1 MNHRNVVKYFFAI
14 FFVLVL
20 LFAVAGCSNFNTG
33 GSQTSTEATQPQTR
47 ETKAVYYDF
56 KDILIPKELKVMDGS
71 TVVVSTPG
79 YISGLITLKGRIES
93 RSLFNF
99 FSNNMI
105 KDNWNMISN
114 IKSPASTIMIFQ
126 KESRWAVITIREK
139 DFNTYVEVGVA
150 PTLGKVQPVPESDL
164 FN

>member
-1 MNHRNVVKYFFAI
+1 MNYTSFVKYFNVV
-14 FFVLVL
+14 FFTLVL
-20 LFAVAGCSNFNTG
+20 SVAVTGCSNFNMGGNKNSTG
-33 GSQTSTEATQPQTR
+33 EQGKTREAT
-47 ETKAVYYDF
+47 AVYYDF

-79 YISGLITLKGRIES
+79 YTSGIISLKGMIES

-99 FSNNMI
+99 FTNNMA

-126 KESRWAVITIREK
+126 KQSRWAVITIRER
-139 DFNTYVEVGVA
+139 DFSTYVEVGVA
-150 PTLGKVQPVPESDL
+150 PTIGKVEAVPESEL

>member
-1 MNHRNVVKYFFAI
+1 
-14 FFVLVL
+14 
-20 LFAVAGCSNFNTG
+20 
-33 GSQTSTEATQPQTR
+33 
-47 ETKAVYYDF
+47 
-56 KDILIPKELKVMDGS
+56 
-71 TVVVSTPG
+71 
-79 YISGLITLKGRIES
+79 
-93 RSLFNF
+93 
-99 FSNNMI
+99 MI

-150 PTLGKVQPVPESDL
+150 PTLGKVEPVPESDL

>member
-1 MNHRNVVKYFFAI
+1 MSHTNVVKGFTAVFFA
-14 FFVLVL
+14 LVL
-20 LFAVAGCSNFNTG
+20 LVAATGCSSMNMG
-33 GSQTSTEATQPQTR
+33 GNKSSSPDTQPQTR
-47 ETKAVYYDF
+47 ETTAVYYDF

-79 YISGLITLKGRIES
+79 YTSGIIALKGRIES

-150 PTLGKVQPVPESDL
+150 PTLGKVEPVPESDL

>member
-1 MNHRNVVKYFFAI
+1 MKITNSLRRLVPIA
-14 FFVLVL
+14 FVLMVSA
-20 LFAVAGCSNFNTG
+20 AVTGCSGLNTG
-33 GSQTSTEATQPQTR
+33 GAKNASNTTPAMTR
-47 ETKAVYYDF
+47 ETTAVYYDF
-56 KDILIPKELKVMDGS
+56 KDVLIPKELKVMDGA

-79 YISGLITLKGRIES
+79 YTSGIISLKGRIES

-99 FSNNMI
+99 FSNNMA

-114 IKSPASTIMIFQ
+114 IKSPGSTIMIFQ
-126 KESRWAVITIREK
+126 KASRWAVITIREK

-150 PTLGKVQPVPESDL
+150 PTVGKVEAVPESDL

>member
-1 MNHRNVVKYFFAI
+1 MKITNSVRPFAPI
-14 FFVLVL
+14 VLAL
-20 LFAVAGCSNFNTG
+20 LVSAAVAGCSSLNKND
-33 GSQTSTEATQPQTR
+33 SKATPAMTR
-47 ETKAVYYDF
+47 ETTAVYYDF
-56 KDILIPKELKVMDGS
+56 KDILIPKELKVMDGA

-79 YISGLITLKGRIES
+79 YTSGIISLKGRIET

-99 FSNNMI
+99 FSNNMA

-114 IKSPASTIMIFQ
+114 IKSPGSTIMIFQ
-126 KESRWAVITIREK
+126 KASRWAVITIREK

-150 PTLGKVQPVPESDL
+150 PTLGKVEAVPESDL

>member
-1 MNHRNVVKYFFAI
+1 MKNNQRCKAFVET
-14 FFVLVL
+14 FFVLLIALSVS
-20 LFAVAGCSNFNTG
+20 GCSGLNMG
-33 GSQTSTEATQPQTR
+33 GAKNGSNATPAMTR
-47 ETKAVYYDF
+47 ETTAVYYDF
-56 KDILIPKELKVMDGS
+56 KDVLIPKELKVLDDA

-79 YISGLITLKGRIES
+79 YTSGIISLKGRIET

-150 PTLGKVQPVPESDL
+150 PTIGKVEQASESNL